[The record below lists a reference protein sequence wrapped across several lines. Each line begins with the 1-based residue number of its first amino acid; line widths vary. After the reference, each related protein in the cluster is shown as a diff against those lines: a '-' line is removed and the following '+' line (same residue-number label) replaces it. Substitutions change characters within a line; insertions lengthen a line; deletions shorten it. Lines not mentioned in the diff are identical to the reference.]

1 MSIFLRSRDH
11 SKSSTRSGSFAPAG
25 INSAD
30 EKSTL
35 RTPVAESYRAS
46 SCISR
51 LPCADSRTVYD
62 LPSSSQRAG
71 PKRLPANSRAK
82 MRSIHSSRLPEGE
95 AEPPAC
101 DFAGDANGMRVSP
114 SKSHSGAKPL
124 ASAAPANV
132 VALRNNRREICESFF
147 ILRLLGL
154 YESRLRFPSASIDG
168 HALCCV
174 AGNSSRSFSP
184 PPIHAARKMRTN
196 LGNIVGGA
204 SLVAALVRA
213 EVIRRNETRQ
223 LTESGFAAIMI
234 CTQPTWEEKRE
245 PW

>member
-11 SKSSTRSGSFAPAG
+11 SKSSTRNGSFAPAG

-35 RTPVAESYRAS
+35 RSPLAESYRAS

-51 LPCADSRTVYD
+51 LPCAGSRTVYD

-71 PKRLPANSRAK
+71 PKRLPTNSREK
-82 MRSIHSSRLPEGE
+82 MRSIHSFRLPE
-95 AEPPAC
+95 AEPATPAC
-101 DFAGDANGMRVSP
+101 DFADGAKGGRVSP
-114 SKSHSGAKPL
+114 SKSDRGAKPL

-168 HALCCV
+168 HALCRV
-174 AGNSSRSFSP
+174 AGHSSRSFCCC
-184 PPIHAARKMRTN
+184 
-196 LGNIVGGA
+196 
-204 SLVAALVRA
+204 
-213 EVIRRNETRQ
+213 Q
-223 LTESGFAAIMI
+223 
-234 CTQPTWEEKRE
+234 
-245 PW
+245 